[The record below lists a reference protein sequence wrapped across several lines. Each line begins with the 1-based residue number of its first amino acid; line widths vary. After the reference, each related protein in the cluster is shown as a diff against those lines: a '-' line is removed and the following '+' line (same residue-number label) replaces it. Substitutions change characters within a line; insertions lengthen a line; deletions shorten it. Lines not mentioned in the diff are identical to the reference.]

1 VAMGLT
7 FMTGVVAGIPGVE
20 FVVSWC
26 AAKLLD
32 FHILVV
38 EFFGE
43 MKWFMVEIEPYH
55 SQIFLF
61 YLVVFLPL
69 VGGYLWKRRKVV

>member
-1 VAMGLT
+1 MVANFLLLSTLPVAMGLT

-26 AAKLLD
+26 AAKLLG

-38 EFFGE
+38 EFFGD
-43 MKWFMVEIEPYH
+43 M
-55 SQIFLF
+55 
-61 YLVVFLPL
+61 
-69 VGGYLWKRRKVV
+69 